1 MTTTYQFRQN
11 SVIALDDIQLQGAL
25 DQVSSSFTGRRNDAF
40 ALVPDA
46 EQLRDHF
53 KAMRSNTLANLAEHL
68 ERFEKKAQAAGVVV
82 HWAKD
87 GAAARQIVLDL
98 ALKHGV
104 KLVAKS
110 KSMVTEEIHLNEAL
124 EEAGIDPIETDLG
137 EYLIQLAGQPPSHI
151 IAPAIH
157 MTTAQ
162 AAALLSQQVGRELSE
177 DAKLLMKE
185 ARALLRQQF
194 IDAGMGITGGN
205 IMVAE
210 SGSLVL
216 VMNEGNGRMVTTLP
230 KIHVALVGL
239 EKIVPTWDDAAV
251 WLSVLARSATG
262 QPMSIYTNIV
272 TGPCRPEDTEGP
284 EEVHLILLDNGR
296 ADLIGTKYEEVL
308 QCIRCGACLN
318 ICPVYGTAGGH
329 AYGSPYSGPIGAV
342 ITPLLQGLDEYSGLP
357 QASSL
362 CGACK
367 DICPARI
374 DLPRML
380 LALRHDEVTRGI
392 APAGEQ
398 RAERWAAWVMGGSGR
413 MKAAT
418 GLGRIGQ
425 RLFLRDGKLALPAV
439 LHPAPG
445 RELPSLASKS
455 FRQMWQDGEVD
466 HE

>member
-1 MTTTYQFRQN
+1 MTSTYQFRQN
-11 SVIALDDIQLQGAL
+11 SVIALADIQLQSAL
-25 DQVSSSFTGRRNDAF
+25 HQVSSSFTGRRNDAF

-46 EQLRDHF
+46 ERLRDHF
-53 KAMRSNTLANLAEHL
+53 KAMRANTMANLAEHL
-68 ERFEKKAQAAGVVV
+68 ETFEKHAQAAGTVV

-87 GAAARQIVLDL
+87 GAAARQIILDL
-98 ALKHGV
+98 AQKHGV
-104 KLVAKS
+104 TLVAKS
-110 KSMVTEEIHLNEAL
+110 KSMATEEIHLNQAL

-157 MTTAQ
+157 MTTEQ
-162 AAALLSQQVGRELSE
+162 AAALLSEQVGSDLPV
-177 DAKLLMKE
+177 DAKVLMRE
-185 ARALLRQQF
+185 ARVLLRQQF

-262 QPMSIYTNIV
+262 QPLSIYTNVI
-272 TGPCRPEDTEGP
+272 TGARRPEDTEGP

-296 ADLIGTKYEEVL
+296 ADLVGTNYEEVL

-318 ICPVYGTAGGH
+318 ICPVYGTSGGH

-342 ITPLLQGLDEYSGLP
+342 ITPLLHGLEEFSGLP

-367 DICPARI
+367 EICPARI

-380 LALRHDEVTRGI
+380 LALRHDEVTQHI

-413 MKAAT
+413 LKTAT

-425 RLFLRDGKLALPAV
+425 KLFLRDGKLALPPA

-445 RELPSLASKS
+445 RDLPALAPKS

-466 HE
+466 HG